1 MHELS
6 IALSIVDGA
15 LEELQR
21 LGAAE
26 ASAVHLRLGRLAGVD
41 KEALQFSYGVACEE
55 TPLAASR
62 LVIEDV
68 EVAIFCP
75 VCKSERLT
83 ISFPILRCAVCG
95 ALAERVVHGEE
106 LEIRAMEIAA

>member
-21 LGAAE
+21 RGATE
-26 ASAVHLRLGRLAGVD
+26 ASTIHLRLGRLAGVD
-41 KEALQFSYGVACEE
+41 KEALQFSYAVACQE
-55 TPLAASR
+55 TPLAGSR

-68 EVAIFCP
+68 DVAIFCP
-75 VCKSERLT
+75 VCKNERLT
-83 ISFPILRCAVCG
+83 NSFPILRCPGCG

-106 LEIRAMEIAA
+106 LEIRAMEIAG